1 MEDNIKGI
9 LVTLTI
15 IGLFMTAIMNFIVL
29 FPQEQGVTFSDSS
42 DSNSYLI
49 MSQNNDSGTVS
60 SLTSINNQSDSAFN
74 QWDITTGYMGT
85 NQLKQGKSGIFSM
98 VTNTFSNLGV
108 IASQLFSSGSPI
120 IYALLVMS
128 VLAGGYL
135 TYAFIKFLRT
145 GN

>member
-1 MEDNIKGI
+1 
-9 LVTLTI
+9 
-15 IGLFMTAIMNFIVL
+15 MTAIMNFIVL
-29 FPQEQGVTFSDSS
+29 FPQEQGVTFSDPS
-42 DSNSYLI
+42 DSNSYLV

-74 QWDITTGYMGT
+74 QWDITTGFMGT

-98 VTNTFSNLGV
+98 ITNTFSNIGI
-108 IASQLFSSGSPI
+108 IAGQLFSSGSPI

-128 VLAGGYL
+128 VLTGGYL